1 MKSILILFYKLK
13 ERWEITSNFQLFLIM
28 LVFAVTGS
36 LSLVIA
42 DLLMPLIIGS
52 LEIGSLLETI
62 IRVIFIFPIY
72 QLIILFIAFC
82 FGQFKFFWKFEKKM
96 LRRIFKKIK

>member
-1 MKSILILFYKLK
+1 MKSLFNLFYRLR
-13 ERWEITSNFQLFLIM
+13 ERWEITSNFQFFLIM
-28 LVFAVTGS
+28 IVFAVTGS

-52 LEIGSLLETI
+52 LKVGSLFKI
-62 IRVIFIFPIY
+62 VFRIIFIFPIY
-72 QLIILFIAFC
+72 QSLILIVAFC

-96 LRRIFKKIK
+96 FRRIFKKIK